1 MENIITSNLNF
12 VKRVITSK
20 VEANKGHTRF
30 VLADKTIKVRS
41 NGKLVD
47 MRYIILTDEKGCL
60 NIKNH
65 NACLSTGSGQFCLK
79 NDEENCGLI
88 KAVRNPETSKALS
101 DKDLR
106 AVPSCLLGPK
116 DSMAPLEDTDNF
128 QTKRV
133 YTIGFDTE
141 WTEGS
146 NGRRHILSYQL
157 SMYVRAG
164 QDAILLEFILF
175 PGGHRITL
183 DRLFTIY
190 TQALRSELNL
200 DIGPTASNYKDPV
213 ICYLVA
219 HYSIVDLTTF
229 LNAKEILR
237 GTDTI
242 RRTQSSVEKPLFIN
256 VWDKNYHYKQLWVIK
271 VRDTMHLS
279 PAGSSLEKLGNAMG
293 KIKLE
298 LPSGYTKE
306 RMDILLKQE
315 EDEFMLYASNDAT
328 LALDYIR
335 SMYGDNDVPAK
346 MTLEEARKSGEIPVT
361 LGSEGAHLF
370 REKIMGIN
378 DWDVK
383 QFDYEFR
390 GLIAVK
396 GDDGRKRL
404 MVRPEAAVAWEMA
417 SQAYYGGRNECFL
430 YGIHKSDVWYD
441 YDLSGAYPTAMSL
454 LRNPDFSKVTSLT
467 GDIIK
472 IDPTDYIFGYVEFE
486 FPENVLYPCLPIRD
500 VEGRGLIY
508 PRRGRTY
515 ASAPELY
522 VALKLG
528 ARLKW
533 VQPGIQVASHEGKF
547 DMRDALMELL
557 KERAEAKKLYGK
569 GSVQEVRLKE
579 IVNSIYGKMAQGLS
593 GKRNYSTRAD
603 AVMDLPPS
611 IITQPLIASMT
622 TALVRA
628 IVSAAMHELYLKGY
642 RIASVTTDGFL
653 CDAPPEEVNS
663 LKLFGF
669 RDAYRYVREEL
680 VGDPTMWEI
689 KHMSRDLIPF
699 TTRGSIGLNQVNN
712 YPVHIAKAGYKPE
725 PEFYEKFKN
734 KEAEELARRFLMR
747 EGKIEM
753 GFNKL
758 PSPKDY
764 VRKNADGLSVFQK
777 KRVEWEY
784 DLKRKPNNMWE
795 DSITIGDKTYKHLCF
810 DTVPWETIDDF
821 VDARAIKKAH
831 PELYPLKDKE
841 KGDMLMAMIRD
852 KEATKKA
859 GMLIQS
865 ADKGGIYRTAVIS
878 YLRDLLAGREPMPTW
893 MKGKSYRELA
903 EAFNERLKSLNVKL
917 SANDFKKAKQRSNKG
932 KLENSEALEIV
943 KRLLI

>member
-1 MENIITSNLNF
+1 
-12 VKRVITSK
+12 
-20 VEANKGHTRF
+20 
-30 VLADKTIKVRS
+30 
-41 NGKLVD
+41 
-47 MRYIILTDEKGCL
+47 MRYVILTDEKGCL
-60 NIKNH
+60 NIINH

-79 NDEENCGLI
+79 NDKENCGLI
-88 KAVRNPETSKALS
+88 KTVRNPETSKALS

-106 AVPSCLLGPK
+106 AVSSCLLGPI
-116 DSMAPLEDTDNF
+116 SSLTPLQETDNF

-141 WTEGS
+141 WTEGKD
-146 NGRRHILSYQL
+146 GKRHVLSYQL
-157 SMYVRAG
+157 SMYIGAG
-164 QDAILLEFILF
+164 QDAILIEFILF
-175 PGGHRITL
+175 PDGHRITL

-190 TQALRSELNL
+190 TQALRSELNI

-237 GTDTI
+237 NTDTI

-256 VWDKNYHYKQLWVIK
+256 VWDRNYHYKQLWVIK

-298 LPSGYTKE
+298 LPPGYDKE
-306 RMDILLKQE
+306 RMDLLLKEQ

-335 SMYGDNDVPAK
+335 SMYSDDQTK

-361 LGSEGAHLF
+361 LGSEGAHIF
-370 REKIMGIN
+370 REKIMEIN

-396 GDDGRKRL
+396 GDDGRRRL
-404 MVRPEAAVAWEMA
+404 QVRPEAAVAWEMA
-417 SQAYYGGRNECFL
+417 LQAYYGGRNESYL
-430 YGIHKSDVWYD
+430 YGIHKADIWYD
-441 YDLSGAYPTAMSL
+441 YDLTGAYPTAMAL
-454 LRNPDFSKVTSLT
+454 LRNPDFSRVTSLT

-472 IDPTDYIFGYVEFE
+472 IDPLDYVFGYVEFE
-486 FPENVLYPCLPIRD
+486 FPTDVMYPCLPIKD
-500 VEGRGLIY
+500 SEGRGLVF
-508 PRRGRTY
+508 PRKGRTF

-522 VALKLG
+522 VALKMG

-533 VQPGIQVASHEGKF
+533 VQPGIYVSSHEGKF

-557 KERAEAKKLYGK
+557 QERALAKKMYGK
-569 GSVQEVRLKE
+569 GSVQETRLKE

-593 GKRNYSTRAD
+593 GKRNYSTRVD

-611 IITQPLIASMT
+611 IITQPLIASMVT
-622 TALVRA
+622 SIVRA
-628 IVSAAMHELYLKGY
+628 IVSAAMHELHLKGY
-642 RIASVTTDGFL
+642 RVASVTTDGFL
-653 CDAPPEEVNS
+653 TDAPFDVLDS

-669 RDAYRYVREEL
+669 RDAYKYVREEL

-725 PEFYEKFKN
+725 PEFYERYKG
-734 KEAEELARRFLMR
+734 KEAEELARRFLER
-747 EGKIEM
+747 KGKIEM
-753 GFNKL
+753 GYNRL

-764 VRKNADGLSVFQK
+764 VRKGADGLSVFQK

-795 DSITIGDKTYKHLCF
+795 DTIVIGDKTYKHLCF
-810 DTVPWETIDDF
+810 DTVPWETWEDF
-821 VDARAIKKAH
+821 NDARIIKKNH
-831 PELYPLKDKE
+831 PELYPLKCKE
-841 KGDMLMAMIRD
+841 KADMLMAMIRD
-852 KEATKKA
+852 KEATRKA
-859 GMLIQS
+859 GMIIQS
-865 ADKGGIYRTAVIS
+865 ADVGGIYRTAVIS
-878 YLRDLLAGREPMPTW
+878 YLRSILGGKEPMPTW

-903 EAFNERLKSLNVKL
+903 EAFNERLKSLNIVL
-917 SANDFKKAKQRSNKG
+917 TIDDFKNAKRRSNKRS
-932 KLENSEALEIV
+932 LENSEALEIV